1 MDYKKFELKVRM
13 ELLKRE
19 MTLTEL
25 ANILGISAPYLS
37 DIMKGKRDAKEQRK
51 RIINILEL
59 EEWITKWL
67 NWQNK

>member
-59 EEWITKWL
+59 EE
-67 NWQNK
+67 